1 MDWGATDFLSSF
13 LSLDTRR
20 STDNYRP
27 YTGVDAKL
35 VQGKLQFGYVG
46 LIWGFYQLGGLRRT
60 RTPSG
65 LSVISVPKY
74 DCHFRAEMSGVSY
87 CTRRTHGDNAHPACI
102 CNGESTSS
110 LHENTLLNV
119 YEEIEDMVSTGDGIE
134 LEPYV

>member
-35 VQGKLQFGYVG
+35 VQGKLQFG
-46 LIWGFYQLGGLRRT
+46 
-60 RTPSG
+60 
-65 LSVISVPKY
+65 
-74 DCHFRAEMSGVSY
+74 SGVSY